1 MAKKPFKE
9 PFLLRFTRWIFP
21 KLERVAPFLA
31 VRLFTQLFF
40 TPLHFGF
47 PTKEKAWVKTSKKSD
62 ISIQG
67 KKISVY
73 EWGDEKNPA
82 VIFVHGWA
90 GRGTQ
95 FRKFFEPFIQGGYR
109 IIAFDGPAHGKSEGK
124 QTTVIEFEEVVRHLW
139 NRSDPPAGIIAHSFG
154 GTVALYAAF
163 KGLPIQK
170 LVMIGTPVIG
180 ELVIKGF
187 LRAVNG
193 SEKTGVEFRKRL
205 NEKYGRSFEEF
216 SAEHLLPRLPEPI
229 DLMII
234 HDRDD
239 KESPIR
245 HAEEAV
251 RLYPQ
256 ATLMRTAGLGHNRVL
271 RDTAVID
278 ACLRF
283 MKNI

>member
-9 PFLLRFTRWIFP
+9 PFLLKFTRWIFP
-21 KLERVAPFLA
+21 KLERAAPFLA

-47 PTKEKAWVKTSKKSD
+47 PTKEKAWVKTSEKSEVN
-62 ISIQG
+62 IGG
-67 KKISVY
+67 KKIAVY
-73 EWGDEKNPA
+73 EWGDRNKPA
-82 VIFVHGWA
+82 VLFVHGWA

-95 FRKFFEPFIQGGYR
+95 FRKFFEPFIQGGFR
-109 IIAFDGPAHGKSEGK
+109 ILAFDGPAHGKSEGK
-124 QTTVIEFEEVVRHLW
+124 QTTVIEFEEVVRYLW
-139 NRSDPPAGIIAHSFG
+139 HRGDPPAGIIAHSFG

-163 KGLPIQK
+163 KGLSIGK

-180 ELVIKGF
+180 DLVIKGF
-187 LRAVNG
+187 LKAVNG
-193 SEKTGVEFRKRL
+193 TEKTGVAFRKRL
-205 NEKYGRSFEEF
+205 MEKYGRSFEEF

-245 HAEEAV
+245 HAEEGV
-251 RLYPQ
+251 RLYPD
-256 ATLMRTAGLGHNRVL
+256 AKLFRTQGLGHNRIL
-271 RDTAVID
+271 RDGAVID
-278 ACLRF
+278 SCLKF
-283 MKNI
+283 MKDV